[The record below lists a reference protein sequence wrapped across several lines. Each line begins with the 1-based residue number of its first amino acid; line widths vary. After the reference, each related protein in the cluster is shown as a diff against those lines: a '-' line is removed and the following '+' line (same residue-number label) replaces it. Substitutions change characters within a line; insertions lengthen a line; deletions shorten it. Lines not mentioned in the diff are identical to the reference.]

1 MPKANRRK
9 SAAFSVRTCPHCG
22 KKTRGPAHFRHE
34 QACRR
39 EVRGRKMAA
48 RGRGRRT
55 ISGRGHG
62 GRGARP
68 MGQFFEELRRLVQQE
83 IQRQLG
89 FPA

>member
-9 SAAFSVRTCPHCG
+9 SAAFSMRTCPHCG
-22 KKTRGPAHFRHE
+22 RKTRGPAHFRHE
-34 QACRR
+34 QACRLQ
-39 EVRGRKMAA
+39 VRGRTMAA
-48 RGRGRRT
+48 RGRGRQAT
-55 ISGRGHG
+55 SGRGRD

-68 MGQFFEELRRLVQQE
+68 MEHFFAQLRRLVQQE